1 MKFAKSL
8 KTILLSICLIMSSIM
23 IYHINLSFAYGEPED
38 GTITEEPTDPGT
50 QPETPP
56 VETPEEPETP
66 SVQPPDTTAPQS
78 PATANPSNNSN
89 SGNSAASTTANAENA
104 VDTRL
109 SELNIACGQLVP
121 DFSPDQYSY
130 TVYVNK
136 NAENN
141 SCGTTAAAMDP
152 SPVITA
158 EGPLTFAEE
167 DVQKK
172 IIVEGTDGSVSEY
185 VINVHV
191 LKDTELYIDGSL
203 YTISESIDVKDLP
216 GSFKKTVVEFKGEKV
231 TAARS
236 SDGNLTLLC
245 FVNSEDSDNMLWYLV
260 GSDEK
265 SIYPIQ
271 IIERDGEKYIVISQ
285 AQQLLYGNHDG
296 KIGYYLIDPD
306 TGEMILSINNSLNG
320 KTDET
325 DFNSAYLIF
334 ALIGIII
341 LCIIVF
347 AFFSIKYKRI
357 AKKEGPSN
365 KYFRPYIR
373 IDDEQTEIVGRAE
386 EIDENKES

>member
-1 MKFAKSL
+1 M
-8 KTILLSICLIMSSIM
+8 
-23 IYHINLSFAYGEPED
+23 
-38 GTITEEPTDPGT
+38 
-50 QPETPP
+50 
-56 VETPEEPETP
+56 
-66 SVQPPDTTAPQS
+66 
-78 PATANPSNNSN
+78 
-89 SGNSAASTTANAENA
+89 
-104 VDTRL
+104 
-109 SELNIACGQLVP
+109 
-121 DFSPDQYSY
+121 
-130 TVYVNK
+130 
-136 NAENN
+136 
-141 SCGTTAAAMDP
+141 
-152 SPVITA
+152 
-158 EGPLTFAEE
+158 
-167 DVQKK
+167 
-172 IIVEGTDGSVSEY
+172 
-185 VINVHV
+185 